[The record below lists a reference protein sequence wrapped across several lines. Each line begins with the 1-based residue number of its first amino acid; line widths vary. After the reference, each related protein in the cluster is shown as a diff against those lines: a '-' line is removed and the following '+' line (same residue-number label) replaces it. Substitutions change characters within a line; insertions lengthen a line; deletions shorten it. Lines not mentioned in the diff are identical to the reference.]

1 MRLMSGLYW
10 VPRLQGTAA
19 LQANVVF
26 QGGIA
31 SAFAKASA
39 DTSVPSPILIS
50 PNLEGARSL
59 GAAVTIPSIPSI
71 PPSLPSLHP
80 FPSSILPIFHP
91 SILPSFHPSNLPIFH
106 PSILP
111 SFHPSNLPSLPSSP
125 PPISRF

>member
-59 GAAVTIPSIPSI
+59 GAAETI
-71 PPSLPSLHP
+71 LPSLHP
-80 FPSSILPIFHP
+80 SNLPSFHP
-91 SILPSFHPSNLPIFH
+91 SILPSFHPSILPIFHPFQSSILPIFH
-106 PSILP
+106 PS
-111 SFHPSNLPSLPSSP
+111 
-125 PPISRF
+125 